1 MKDLPIGFIDSGF
14 GGLTVVKQSLKQLP
28 NESIIYFGDQ
38 ARNPYGPRPVD
49 EVKQYIRQISHFLM
63 AQGIKML
70 VIACNTA
77 TAAALEDIRAELP
90 IPVVGVIHP
99 GSRTAIKR
107 TQNQIIG
114 IIGTEGTIRSEM
126 YERLLKEK
134 DANIQVVSVPCP
146 EFVPLVEKNE
156 LNTPHTWHQV
166 RERLSQFDDTGIDTL
181 VMGCTHYPLLRS
193 IIQAIMGQEV
203 YLVDSGVETINE
215 VSTILDYF
223 ELSRTSKEALEKPA
237 TQRYYTTGDVQ
248 QFSDFVREWIE
259 DPHPE
264 VIGCYVEGETIYERT
279 NYRDA

>member
-38 ARNPYGPRPVD
+38 ARNPYGPRPVE
-49 EVKQYIRQISHFLM
+49 EVKHYIRQISRFLM
-63 AQGIKML
+63 AKGIKML

-107 TQNQIIG
+107 TQNQTVG
-114 IIGTEGTIRSEM
+114 IIGTEGTVRSGM

-134 DANIQVVSVPCP
+134 NSQIQVVSIPCP
-146 EFVPLVEKNE
+146 EFVPIVENNE
-156 LNTPHTWHQV
+156 LNSPNTWHTV
-166 RERLSQFDDTGIDTL
+166 RERLSGFDNTGIDTL
-181 VMGCTHYPLLRS
+181 VMGCTHYPLLRT
-193 IIQAIMGQEV
+193 IIQAIIGPNV

-215 VSTILDYF
+215 VSTVLDYF
-223 ELSRTSKEALEKPA
+223 ELSRTSKEALERPA
-237 TQRYYTTGDVQ
+237 TQLYYTTGEVE
-248 QFSDFVREWIE
+248 QFADFVKEWIE
-259 DPHPE
+259 DPTPK
-264 VIGCYVEGETIYERT
+264 VVGCDVEGEEIYERT
-279 NYRDA
+279 DYRNA